1 MTWSRKVRKQA
12 RNELQ
17 SAATHLYASSSSPC
31 GFLNWNLQTRLSL
44 LNGRIRFSANLL
56 VLICSLITSVIT
68 FRSFAWA
75 PALLSEACKGSIP
88 SRYRHGIGTASKK
101 VSQQSLRLNIDG
113 DNINPDDWERGA
125 SVWMMNESR
134 ALRASFRRIFD
145 FSILIEWVNAHSLP
159 RCGPV
164 AQNGALCLRLFV
176 QSLEGPA
183 FTWHAHLSEES
194 IPTWEA
200 RVSEFI
206 KQFSNTQRRV
216 GWSARTTQ
224 NQAKG

>member
-88 SRYRHGIGTASKK
+88 SRYRHGIGTEKSTSKK
-101 VSQQSLRLNIDG
+101 VSQQSLRPLRGISLISVSMPSGFGTRG
-113 DNINPDDWERGA
+113 DFRCLGVIPYWIGIRVVSLWPFSSLFA
-125 SVWMMNESR
+125 FVRHYWPR
-134 ALRASFRRIFD
+134 ICSF
-145 FSILIEWVNAHSLP
+145 FSFLLVH
-159 RCGPV
+159 
-164 AQNGALCLRLFV
+164 
-176 QSLEGPA
+176 
-183 FTWHAHLSEES
+183 
-194 IPTWEA
+194 
-200 RVSEFI
+200 
-206 KQFSNTQRRV
+206 
-216 GWSARTTQ
+216 
-224 NQAKG
+224 